1 MSERRTE
8 VDEEISFIAQVR
20 SGGGTG
26 SSSLITIPKNIKT
39 LLDIEVGDFV
49 KVTLK
54 KMRSHGQKS

>member
-26 SSSLITIPKNIKT
+26 SSGLITIPKNIKT

-54 KMRSHGQKS
+54 KMRSQRGKS